1 MADTLNNEAFYGLIL
16 ALSAFFLATFLTPV
30 YTFFAY
36 KYKFW
41 KKQKKETTTG
51 EKLEVVAKLHAKK
64 IARHFPTMAGII
76 GVITVVMVTVICNLN
91 REQTWLPLIGFVG
104 GSVVGLIDDLINV
117 FGSGKGAAGL
127 RAPVKFAMI
136 TAIGLLLGW
145 WFASKLGWTSIEV
158 PFLGP
163 WEVGTVGMI
172 LIFAFAVVST
182 SNAVNISD
190 GLDGLAGGLA
200 MMAYGAYA
208 VIALLQGQWML
219 TGFCLTVVG
228 WLLSYIWFNVP
239 PARFMM
245 GDTGSFAI
253 GAGLG
258 VVAMMT
264 NAFFLLPIIGIVF
277 VVEAGSS
284 LLQILSKKIFHK
296 KLFVSAPIHHHLE
309 ANGWNEAKIVM
320 RFWVIAGVFA
330 IVGVFLAVQGGIVAD
345 MHNKAG
351 GVSSSETSAL
361 TDARFA
367 HRTLSTARSS
377 APVALNSLDDQNAS
391 TAEPR
396 ISSKLTSPCGEDL
409 AYIKEGDA

>member
-1 MADTLNNEAFYGLIL
+1 MADTVNNEVFYGLIL
-16 ALSAFFLATFLTPV
+16 SMSGFLLATFLTPI
-30 YTFFAY
+30 YTHFAY

-41 KKQKKETTTG
+41 KKQKKTTLTG
-51 EKLEVVAKLHAKK
+51 DALPVMTKLHAKK
-64 IARHFPTMAGII
+64 FKRAFPTMAGII
-76 GVITVVMVTVICNLN
+76 GVVTVTIVTVVCNLN
-91 REQTWLPLIGFVG
+91 REQTWLPLLGFVG

-136 TAIGLLLGW
+136 IGLGLFLGW
-145 WFASKLGWTSIEV
+145 WFAVKLGWTEIAV
-158 PFLGP
+158 PFLGDIQ
-163 WEVGTVGMI
+163 VGVIGMI
-172 LIFAFAVVST
+172 LIFAFAVVAT

-200 MMAYGAYA
+200 MLAYGAYG

-219 TGFCLTVVG
+219 TAFCLTVVG

-264 NAFFLLPIIGIVF
+264 DAFFLLPIIGALF

-284 LLQILSKKIFHK
+284 LIQIFWKKVFKK
-296 KLFVSAPIHHHLE
+296 KLFISAPIHHHLE
-309 ANGWNEAKIVM
+309 AKDWNEAKIVM
-320 RFWVIAGVFA
+320 RFWVIAGMFA
-330 IVGVFLAVQGGIVAD
+330 IIGVFLAVQGGIVRGVKQQQAVD
-345 MHNKAG
+345 RSIWSEMSGEERIVPNVNSQDDGSRG
-351 GVSSSETSAL
+351 G
-361 TDARFA
+361 
-367 HRTLSTARSS
+367 
-377 APVALNSLDDQNAS
+377 NA
-391 TAEPR
+391 
-396 ISSKLTSPCGEDL
+396 
-409 AYIKEGDA
+409 

>member
-1 MADTLNNEAFYGLIL
+1 MTDTLNNETFYGLIL
-16 ALSAFFLATFLTPV
+16 ALAAFFLATFLTPV
-30 YTFFAY
+30 YTYFAY

-41 KKQKKETTTG
+41 KKQKKETLTG
-51 EKLEVVAKLHAKK
+51 EALPVMTKLHAKK
-64 IARHFPTMAGII
+64 FARAFPTMAGVI
-76 GVITVVMVTVICNLN
+76 GVVTVFAVTGICNLN
-91 REQTWLPLIGFVG
+91 REQTWLPLVGFIG
-104 GSVVGLIDDLINV
+104 GSLVGLIDDLINV

-136 TAIGLLLGW
+136 TAIGVFLGW
-145 WFASKLGWTSIEV
+145 WFAVKLGWTSIEI
-158 PFLGP
+158 PFMGAMEIGP
-163 WEVGTVGMI
+163 VLMI
-172 LIFAFAVVST
+172 VLFAFAVVAT

-200 MMAYGAYA
+200 MLAYGAYG

-264 NAFFLLPIIGIVF
+264 NAFFLLPIIGVIF

-284 LLQILSKKIFHK
+284 LLQIFWKKVFKK

-309 ANGWNEAKIVM
+309 AKGWGEAKIVM

-330 IVGVFLAVQGGIVAD
+330 IIGIFLAVQGGIV
-345 MHNKAG
+345 
-351 GVSSSETSAL
+351 
-361 TDARFA
+361 
-367 HRTLSTARSS
+367 
-377 APVALNSLDDQNAS
+377 
-391 TAEPR
+391 
-396 ISSKLTSPCGEDL
+396 
-409 AYIKEGDA
+409 

>member
-51 EKLEVVAKLHAKK
+51 EKLEVVAKLHAQK

-172 LIFAFAVVST
+172 LVFTFAVVST

-264 NAFFLLPIIGIVF
+264 NAFFLLPIIGVLF

-284 LLQILSKKIFHK
+284 LLQIFWKKIFHK
-296 KLFVSAPIHHHLE
+296 KLFVSAPVHHHLE

-330 IVGVFLAVQGGIVAD
+330 IIGIFLAVQGGIVDD
-345 MHNKAG
+345 MHRQKS
-351 GVSSSETSAL
+351 VSLREYSVSERAQREETLGLERAML
-361 TDARFA
+361 RGERDA
-367 HRTLSTARSS
+367 
-377 APVALNSLDDQNAS
+377 
-391 TAEPR
+391 
-396 ISSKLTSPCGEDL
+396 
-409 AYIKEGDA
+409 